1 MFKIPRNGMS
11 NLGKKRITQEQRD
24 QIASRG
30 LAGEKTKALALEFG
44 VTTSYVS
51 LLKIQAVDPT
61 RYQKKTEPL
70 LKKLTANELAEIEQV
85 LATTTP
91 ADHGMKSHP
100 QPGQWLLEH
109 GQPLAEKLF
118 KKQPSRRSVAEFMAP
133 HLSRKRHFEFT
144 RPTPPLP
151 HHIDQ
156 IPADLAK
163 DPSYVA
169 YYLSPISEQIAWRSY
184 ECALKDYDERFG
196 GGNPPPSAE
205 EAAAPPKITAPQEK
219 RTGKH
224 AKSKGSPFTPPKK
237 RRR

>member
-1 MFKIPRNGMS
+1 MS

-30 LAGEKTKALALEFG
+30 LAGEKTIALAEEFG
-44 VTTSYVS
+44 VSTAYVS
-51 LLKIQAVDPT
+51 MLKIQAVDPM
-61 RYQKKTEPL
+61 RYQKKTAPC
-70 LKKLTANELAEIEQV
+70 LKKLTDAELAEIAHV

-91 ADHGMKSHP
+91 ADHGMRSHP
-100 QPGQWLLEH
+100 QPSRWLIEH

-118 KKQPSRRSVAEFMAP
+118 KKQPSRRVVSEFMAP
-133 HLSRKRHFEFT
+133 HLSKKMPYEFT

-156 IPADLAK
+156 IPPELAK

-169 YYLSPISEQIAWRSY
+169 YYLSTICEQIAWRSY
-184 ECALKDYDERFG
+184 ESALADYDARFG
-196 GGNPPPSAE
+196 GGVPHPSAAE
-205 EAAAPPKITAPQEK
+205 STTAPRAADPQDK
-219 RTGKH
+219 RNGKH
-224 AKSKGSPFTPPKK
+224 TKRKGSPFTPPKK